1 MLWIG
6 GVKLPLPGLIAMAM
20 VVAGCNG
27 TIADPAAEG
36 AGPGGGRGPGG
47 GPGEPLLCDEG
58 PHPGRSPLRRMTRIE
73 LDNTLADLLGDD
85 TGPAHRLLQ
94 EELGSGFSN
103 NAEVRTVSELV
114 AEQYL
119 AVAEDV
125 ARRASADLPTLLG
138 CDPATGEDACV
149 ASFIDGFGAR
159 AWRRPLSADEQTRLM
174 TVFTSSRDQW
184 GTRVAVELVLEV
196 MLQSPHFLYRVE
208 LPPPAAAPGE
218 VVRLD
223 GYQVASRLSYML
235 WSTMPD
241 DALFAAAEAGELDT
255 DAGVAE
261 HARRML
267 NDPRADTVM
276 IRFFD
281 EWLQLRELEGL
292 AKDAD
297 TFPDWRPEIADLFRE
312 ETHAFI
318 REVWENESAS
328 LETLLTAD
336 FTMLNA
342 ELAEFYGVSGP
353 AGAEYVRVPIDPTQ
367 RAGLLTHGSFLA
379 GHSKV
384 HESSPIHR
392 GMFVRAGLL
401 CGDVP
406 PPPPGIDPIAPDPDP
421 TLTLRERLEEHRSDP
436 VCASCH
442 ALLDPLG
449 FGFENFDSTGRWR
462 DEEAGRPVDA
472 SGFIE
477 DTDVDGEFVGAVEL
491 AHRLAGSEQVSDCM
505 VRQWFRYGYGRTE
518 SIRDDT
524 CSLDQLERAFD
535 GSDGDLREL
544 VVALTQSDAFLYRAV
559 DDTEA
564 SP

>member
-1 MLWIG
+1 MAAAMLLG
-6 GVKLPLPGLIAMAM
+6 CSGV
-20 VVAGCNG
+20 
-27 TIADPAAEG
+27 IADPAAEDG
-36 AGPGGGRGPGG
+36 VGPGRRGPGG
-47 GPGEPLLCDEG
+47 GVLEPLLCDEG

-85 TGPAHRLLQ
+85 TAPAHRLLQ

-125 ARRASADLPTLLG
+125 ARRASADLPALLG

-149 ASFIDGFGAR
+149 ASFIERFSAR
-159 AWRRPLSADEQTRLM
+159 AWRRPLGDDEQTRLM

-208 LPPPAAAPGE
+208 LLPSGAAAGE
-218 VVRLD
+218 IARLD
-223 GYQVASRLSYML
+223 GYQLASRLSYML

-241 DALFAAAEAGELDT
+241 DALFAAADAGELDT
-255 DAGVAE
+255 DEGVGAY
-261 HARRML
+261 ARRML
-267 NDPRADTVM
+267 DDPRADTVLL
-276 IRFFD
+276 RFFD
-281 EWLQLRELEGL
+281 EWMLLSELEGL
-292 AKDAD
+292 AKD
-297 TFPDWRPEIADLFRE
+297 TEVYPDWRPEIADLFRD

-318 REVWENESAS
+318 HEVWQNEGAS

-336 FTMLNA
+336 FTMVNA
-342 ELAEFYGVSGP
+342 ELAEFYGMTAP
-353 AGAEYVRVPIDPTQ
+353 AGAEYVRVPVDPTR

-384 HESSPIHR
+384 HETSPIHR

-421 TLTLRERLEEHRSDP
+421 SLTLRERLEEHRSDP

-442 ALLDPLG
+442 ALLDPIG

-462 DEEAGRPVDA
+462 DQEAGRAVDA
-472 SGFIE
+472 SGFLE

-524 CSLDQLERAFD
+524 CSLEQLEDTFD
-535 GSDGDLREL
+535 SSGGDLREL
-544 VVALTQSDAFLYRAV
+544 VVALTQSDAFLYRAA
-559 DDTEA
+559 DDTEG

>member
-1 MLWIG
+1 MLWDG
-6 GVKLPLPGLIAMAM
+6 GVKLPLTRLVATAMLL
-20 VVAGCNG
+20 GCSG
-27 TIADPAAEG
+27 VIADPAIEG
-36 AGPGGGRGPGG
+36 GGGPGGRGPGG
-47 GPGEPLLCDEG
+47 GGAGEPLLCDEG

-73 LDNTLADLLGDD
+73 LDQTLADLLGDD

-125 ARRASADLPTLLG
+125 ARRASADLPALLG

-149 ASFIDGFGAR
+149 ESFVESFGAR
-159 AWRRPLSADEQTRLM
+159 AWRRPLDADERTRLM
-174 TVFTSSRDQW
+174 TVFTSSRDRW
-184 GTRVAVELVLEV
+184 GTRTAVELVLEV

-208 LPPPAAAPGE
+208 LPPPGAEPGD

-241 DALFAAAEAGELDT
+241 EALFAAAEAGELDT
-255 DAGVAE
+255 NAGVAE

-267 NDPRADTVM
+267 DDPRANAPLL
-276 IRFFD
+276 RFFD
-281 EWLQLRELEGL
+281 EWLQLSALEGL
-292 AKDAD
+292 AKD
-297 TFPDWRPEIADLFRE
+297 TEVYPDWQPEIADLFRE

-318 REVWENESAS
+318 REVWQNEGAS
-328 LETLLTAD
+328 FETLLTAD
-336 FTMLNA
+336 FTMVNA
-342 ELAEFYGVSGP
+342 ELAEFYGMTAP
-353 AGAEYVRVPIDPTQ
+353 AGTEYVRVPVDPTR

-384 HESSPIHR
+384 HETSPIHR

-421 TLTLRERLEEHRSDP
+421 SLTLRERLEEHRTDP
-436 VCASCH
+436 VCGSCH
-442 ALLDPLG
+442 ALLDPIG

-462 DEEAGRPVDA
+462 DEEAGRAVDA
-472 SGFIE
+472 SGFLQ

-524 CSLDQLERAFD
+524 CSLDQLEDAFD
-535 GSDGDLREL
+535 SAGGDLREL
-544 VVALTQSDAFLYRAV
+544 VIALTQSDAFLYRAA
-559 DDTEA
+559 DTEG